1 MAAPDLTPLATA
13 INFSTTTI
21 AVLAVG
27 VSIIGLVII
36 VNAYIYIKSL
46 ITGKVYFAGEYWDK
60 DIYKKGIEEVN
71 RKIRRGE
78 LVDKQSRDAWRSYS
92 GIGTQRR
99 KRIF

>member
-1 MAAPDLTPLATA
+1 MAAPDLTPLATS

-27 VSIIGLVII
+27 ASIIGLVII
-36 VNAYIYIKSL
+36 LNAYIYIKSM

-78 LVDKQSRDAWRSYS
+78 LVDKQSRDAWRNYS
-92 GIGTQRR
+92 GIGTQRK
-99 KRIF
+99 KRMF